1 MTVIV
6 RHAEGAPPAAARAG
20 FLWPGLGHLLVGD
33 WLHGVGLSALTAVFA
48 AAGVAGLPSAGAVLW
63 DETSGVVWGGVL
75 AVVAWL
81 GLGGALWTIA
91 YRRAFPR
98 TLDEDERS
106 SNRELVKRAL
116 LRHRTGM
123 LGLYGIL
130 VLTALVV
137 FAPLLAP
144 FDPLK
149 VDAGPALAPPGLPH
163 VLGTDEFGRD
173 VWSRLLYGGRI
184 SLSIGF
190 VAVGISATVGT
201 LVGAVAAFVGGLFD
215 RVAMFFVDALL
226 SLPKLVLLLTI
237 VGLFRT
243 TGTGGLFV
251 IVVVLGLTSWM
262 GISRLVRSEVLSLRE
277 REFVQAARALGLS
290 SPRILLRHLVP
301 NAMGPVIVY
310 CSLAIGST
318 MLAEA
323 SLSFLGLGVP
333 PPIATWGVMINDG
346 RERIRDAMWVSL
358 FPGLSI
364 VWGVLCF
371 NLLGDGLRDALDPK
385 LRG

>member
-6 RHAEGAPPAAARAG
+6 RRAEQAPPAATRAG
-20 FLWPGLGHLLVGD
+20 FLWPGLGHLLVGE
-33 WLHGVGLSALTAVFA
+33 WLHGLGLSALTAVFV
-48 AAGVAGLPSAGAVLW
+48 AAGVVGLPDL
-63 DETSGVVWGGVL
+63 GGVL
-75 AVVAWL
+75 MDSVSGARPDGWFALAVWTA
-81 GLGGALWTIA
+81 LGGGLWGVA

-98 TLDEDERS
+98 VLDEDERG
-106 SNRELVKRAL
+106 SNRELFRRAL

-123 LGLYGIL
+123 IGLYGIL
-130 VLTALVV
+130 FLSALVV
-137 FAPLLAP
+137 LAPFLAP
-144 FDPLK
+144 FDPLQ
-149 VDAGPALAPPGLPH
+149 VDAGPKLVAPGGRHL
-163 VLGTDEFGRD
+163 LGTDEFGRD
-173 VWSRLLYGGRI
+173 VWSRVLHGGRI
-184 SLSIGF
+184 SLTIGF
-190 VAVGISATVGT
+190 VAVSISATVGT
-201 LVGAVAAFVGGLFD
+201 LLGATAAFLGGWTD
-215 RVAMFFVDALL
+215 RVLMFVVDALL
-226 SLPKLVLLLTI
+226 ALPRLVLLLTI

-243 TGTGGLFV
+243 TGATGLFV
-251 IVVVLGLTSWM
+251 IVVVLGMTSWM
-262 GISRLVRSEVLSLRE
+262 GISRIVRTEVLSLRE

-290 SPRILLRHLVP
+290 PLRILLRHLVP

-323 SLSFLGLGVP
+323 ALSFLGLGVP

-346 RERIRDAMWVSL
+346 RESLRDAPWVSV

-364 VWGVLCF
+364 MWGVLCF